1 MNSKN
6 DKFLFDNLSKIQL
19 GLSYPEPSQYK
30 NGSPFLTRATFNN
43 FQMHLESLQDPH
55 DFHTVGKMNVLIFM
69 HYFICTQE
77 VTHSSNGASSF
88 SEGQQR

>member
-30 NGSPFLTRATFNN
+30 NGKPFLTRATFNN

-55 DFHTVGKMNVLIFM
+55 DFNTVRKMNMLIFM
-69 HYFICTQE
+69 QLLYLHSGGDTFFKWSEFI
-77 VTHSSNGASSF
+77 
-88 SEGQQR
+88 